1 MDCKRC
7 GGDTKILEVLDRGDR
22 VERRRRCLDLGC
34 SYRFVTVE
42 VHWRESTPFGHIP
55 KTARITPAEV
65 KEVKLLLAQGK
76 LSQREIGERLGL
88 SQQQVSKIKRGV
100 SWGYVEITGSSDCS
114 HIGKPK
120 S

>member
-7 GGDTKILEVLDRGDR
+7 GGKTRVVEVLDYPDR
-22 VERRRRCLDLGC
+22 VERRRRCQELSC

-42 VHWRESTPFGHIP
+42 VHQRESTPFGRIP

-65 KEVKLLLAQGK
+65 REVKLLLAEGR

-100 SWGYVEITGSSDCS
+100 SWGYVES
-114 HIGKPK
+114 PVRPQ
-120 S
+120 